1 MGFTEPNFPRVEPEA
16 FLKAPFLER
25 VKTLTLNWVE
35 NGYGVPRMVHAIY
48 IVSSCSSMRWA
59 ASWSPR

>member
-35 NGYGVPRMVHAIY
+35 NGYGVPRMVQIGRA
-48 IVSSCSSMRWA
+48 SCRE
-59 ASWSPR
+59 RV